1 MKALH
6 LDDVIAAAEAT
17 GTYHG
22 DLRRAMD
29 EAPKL
34 LIAGGLSQPF
44 NTDLRYDGYQATDH
58 VLSDSARAE
67 SAEAAAELTSAG
79 AQLQVDVTA
88 LVHTFANPR
97 IDAAYALGL
106 AVGLTFGRL
115 VDRGAAPGEEV

>member
-1 MKALH
+1 MKAPH

-17 GTYHG
+17 GTYDG

-58 VLSDSARAE
+58 VLSDSARA
-67 SAEAAAELTSAG
+67 SRPKRPRTHAAG

-115 VDRGAAPGEEV
+115 VDCGAAPGEEV